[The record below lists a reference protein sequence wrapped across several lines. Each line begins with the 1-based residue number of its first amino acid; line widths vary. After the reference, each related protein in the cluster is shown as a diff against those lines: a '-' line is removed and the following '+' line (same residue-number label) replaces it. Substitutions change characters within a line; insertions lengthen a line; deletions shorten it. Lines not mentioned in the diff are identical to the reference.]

1 MKVLANSEMQVNLYT
16 LEILFIIIGWDTGL
30 AQYYN
35 NKCEMSRKRVNTYI
49 SPNLQIYRALY
60 KFHTCIYFN
69 MTYVEPNVKCK
80 KIHMIWKS
88 LFRRFQERNIV
99 GVYFKT
105 FRNMAERI
113 SISRQVEWQIGI
125 AKRLSTF
132 PSAFRVFTQTG
143 IHIHQSLGV
152 IEIGGNR
159 SWCFPRL
166 GHDGAQ
172 RKFYYGAP
180 LSTSLDTTLF
190 IIRGY

>member
-1 MKVLANSEMQVNLYT
+1 MSNRESKYLQTVHINLYT
-16 LEILFIIIGWDTGL
+16 SEMLFIITGRQ
-30 AQYYN
+30 ASHN
-35 NKCEMSRKRVNTYI
+35 IIITDESRKQKEKSYLVSKYA
-49 SPNLQIYRALY
+49 IYRIL
-60 KFHTCIYFN
+60 HTWYIH
-69 MTYVEPNVKCK
+69 VNVK
-80 KIHMIWKS
+80 KIHMIWMS
-88 LFRRFQERNIV
+88 LLRRFQERNIA